1 MTDDEG
7 LPRPRARLLETTAS
21 ANTGSFT
28 AKDWGLFA
36 SMSLLWGS
44 SFLFIAIALEAFEPG
59 LITWG
64 RVGLGALVLN
74 VSPRARPAIDPD
86 DRRRMVALSLLWV
99 GIPFTLFPI
108 AEQHIN
114 SAVTGM
120 LNGGMPIFAAI
131 VAGLVARRFPPAGQ
145 VVGLLVGLAG
155 VVAISVSQSGED
167 DSAWIGVVLVIAA
180 TICYG
185 IAINIAA
192 PLQQRY
198 GSMGVMGRMLAL
210 AAVWTAPYGILSIPG
225 SEFDWAA
232 VGSVVV
238 IGALGTGLAFV
249 LIGSLVGSVG
259 STRASLITYLIPVV
273 ALGLGVVLRG
283 DRVTTVA
290 AVGVVLVIAGAFAGS
305 RGERAVEPVGDG
317 GDVGSGT

>member
-1 MTDDEG
+1 MTDRPG
-7 LPRPRARLLETTAS
+7 GPRPRARLLEATDS
-21 ANTGSFT
+21 SNLGSFT
-28 AKDWGLFA
+28 ATDWALFA
-36 SMSLLWGS
+36 AMSLLWGS

-64 RVGLGALVLN
+64 RVSLGALVLN
-74 VSPRARPAIDPD
+74 VSARARPTIAPE
-86 DRRRMVALSLLWV
+86 DRHRMLALSLLWV
-99 GIPFTLFPI
+99 AIPFTLFPI

-131 VAGLVARRFPPAGQ
+131 VAGLVARRFPPLGQ
-145 VVGLLVGLAG
+145 AIGLATGLAG

-198 GSMGVMGRMLAL
+198 GSIGVMGRMLAL
-210 AAVWTAPYGILSIPG
+210 AALWTAPFGLVSIPG
-225 SEFDWAA
+225 SHFDWAA
-232 VGSVVV
+232 VGSVAV

-249 LIGSLVGSVG
+249 LIGALVGSVG

-290 AVGVVLVIAGAFAGS
+290 AVGVVLVIAGAFVGS
-305 RGERAVEPVGDG
+305 RGPRSVEPVPRR
-317 GDVGSGT
+317 